1 MCNRPAPLVLC
12 VAAPYPPSRVQV
24 AALGVDAMSA
34 RMALEQV
41 GWTGVEEAVNR
52 LFG

>member
-1 MCNRPAPLVLC
+1 
-12 VAAPYPPSRVQV
+12 VQV